1 MISIKQLQVFAAI
14 ARYGNLTQAA
24 EALFLSKGAVS
35 QSLAELER
43 QLATQLFD
51 RVHPRLQ
58 LNSQGQQLQPLADE
72 VLARVSDIGQLFS
85 PEAIAAGT
93 VRLGASQTIGNYL
106 LPQLL
111 AAFPEADIRVEISNT
126 HKLCQQLANFELDLA
141 LIEGRSH
148 LPQLQQQPWLQDE
161 MLLIAGANHPLAH
174 YANLQLAD
182 LENSQWVLRE
192 INSGS
197 RELFEQQLA
206 PKLTKVGRILE
217 LNSLEAVMLAVEQGL
232 GLTLISK
239 LAAARHLNDGSL
251 KQLPLALHF
260 PRQLSLVWHQQKYL
274 SALAQQFIAFC
285 QQYAANP

>member
-14 ARYGNLTQAA
+14 ARYGNMTQAA

-285 QQYAANP
+285 QQYAG

>member
-14 ARYGNLTQAA
+14 ARYGNLSQAA

-72 VLARVSDIGQLFS
+72 VLARVQDINQLFRA
-85 PEAIAAGT
+85 EAIAGGT
-93 VRLGASQTIGNYL
+93 LRLGASQTIGNYL

-161 MLLIAGANHPLAH
+161 MLLVAAQQHPLAQ
-174 YANLQLAD
+174 YASVQLTD
-182 LENSQWVLRE
+182 LENAHWVLRE
-192 INSGS
+192 AHSGS

-239 LAAARHLNDGSL
+239 LAAARHLHDGTL

-274 SALAQQFIAFC
+274 SALAQQFIHHC
-285 QQYAANP
+285 QHQSFA